1 MSLPISVGIPEE
13 VKGSLGYNL
22 PQDCKSFQAKILP
35 SNLSSI
41 TSGTCS
47 VPISLAAAAFVPEFS
62 FPSQEI
68 RFALPTMQS
77 PSMFLDTRMSSLT
90 FRMTV
95 TSTNATAPT
104 TGDILAQL
112 RSGANAFFDRAYVLG
127 PSGNTL
133 EDILEYGVCCDSL
146 QALQFSN
153 SDRDGLAVLYG
164 FSSDTLNNLQ
174 GLPIGAIHNVPKENL
189 KTGNATS
196 HSFTVPIVSSV
207 IGVTNDSFLNVGRL
221 NSLQYILQTTNI
233 LPFAMQV
240 ATALT
245 DQAYTFTVS
254 LDNFSLNLEFI
265 DIGMSALKMV
275 DETLL
280 NGVSYSHGTTYRTST
295 TALPSLSGAVS
306 LLSGIRGS
314 SIKSLFTRFQENS
327 SSYNCSGKYNSKNP
341 NINAISFSIGG
352 IRYPQQPTNPLLLPA
367 NSFEQVQK
375 AIGNFNGNQF
385 QSSLNPSIYCRLPE
399 GGNAKSFI
407 VNSAQDYN
415 YTNTKSLVP
424 SQDLFIWG
432 QNLEVVAKK
441 GVLSGLNASSAPI
454 FVEMNIGSAPTN
466 AHNMIVIAMQDS
478 ILIHNVIT
486 GDLQVR
492 L

>member
-13 VKGSLGYNL
+13 VKGNLGYNL
-22 PQDCKSFQAKILP
+22 PQDCKSFQAKVLP
-35 SNLSSI
+35 SNVSSVV
-41 TSGTCS
+41 SGTCS
-47 VPISLAAAAFVPEFS
+47 IPTSLAANAFVSEFS

-68 RFALPTMQS
+68 RFAIPTMQS

-95 TSTNATAPT
+95 TSTNASAPAA
-104 TGDILAQL
+104 GAIAANL

-133 EDILEYGVCCDSL
+133 EDILEYGICCDTL
-146 QALQFSN
+146 QGLQFSN
-153 SDRDGLAVLYG
+153 SDRDGLSALYG
-164 FSSDTLNNLQ
+164 FASDTTNNFQ
-174 GLPIGAIHNVPKENL
+174 GLPIAAIRGATTDLV
-189 KTGNATS
+189 TGNASS

-221 NSLQYILQTTNI
+221 NSLQYVLQTSNI
-233 LPFAMQV
+233 LPFAIQV
-240 ATALT
+240 TTQLT
-245 DQAYTFTVS
+245 TNAYTFTVT
-254 LDNFSLNLEFI
+254 LDNFSLNLEFV

-295 TALPSLSGAVS
+295 TALPSISGAVS

-314 SIKSLFTRFQENS
+314 SIKSLFCRFQENS
-327 SSYNCSGKYNSKNP
+327 SSNNCSGKYNSKNP
-341 NINAISFSIGG
+341 NINSISYSIGG
-352 IRYPQQPTNPLLLPA
+352 IRYPQQPVNPLLLPA
-367 NSFEQVQK
+367 NSFEQTQK

-385 QSSLNPSIYCRLPE
+385 QSSITPAIYCRLPA
-399 GGNAKSFI
+399 GGNAQSLT
-407 VNSAQDYN
+407 VNASQDYN
-415 YTNTKSLVP
+415 YTATASAIAT
-424 SQDLFIWG
+424 QDLFIWG

-454 FVEMNIGSAPTN
+454 FVEMNIATAPTN
-466 AHNMIVIAMQDS
+466 AHNLIVIAMQDS